1 MRFYVLLFFAAIV
14 SLPIVSWFLQSLLPW
29 LAMMSVVLLA
39 VACWFVARAISKS
52 NA

>member
-1 MRFYVLLFFAAIV
+1 MRFYLVLFFAAIV

-39 VACWFVARAISKS
+39 MACWFVARAISKT